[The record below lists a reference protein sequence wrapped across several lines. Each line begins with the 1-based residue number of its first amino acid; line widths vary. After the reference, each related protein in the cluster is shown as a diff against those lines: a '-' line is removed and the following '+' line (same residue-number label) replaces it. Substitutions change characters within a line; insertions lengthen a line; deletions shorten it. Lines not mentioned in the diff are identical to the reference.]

1 MVVKFLAK
9 KGLGLLG
16 KDKTKVIKSVPPSL
30 TKGESSAVK
39 LHKLRMSLKKGSDTA
54 EEAIRTGVKKFKK
67 SIDKMK
73 EPKKWETTTE
83 TKLEKALAKVL
94 T

>member
-1 MVVKFLAK
+1 MVLKFLAK

-39 LHKLRMSLKKGSDTA
+39 LHKLKMAIKKGSDTA
-54 EEAIRTGVKKFKK
+54 EEKIRSGVKKFKK

-73 EPKKWETTTE
+73 EPKK
-83 TKLEKALAKVL
+83 
-94 T
+94 

>member
-9 KGLGLLG
+9 KGLWLLG